1 MMKSVRNV
9 TTKVAAVIFGLLMLI
24 FVLQLSGIF
33 DRNSGSAFS
42 SASVGKINGQPID
55 ARTYQAAVQQT
66 IDNQQKQTPGR
77 LGLEQTLRDRPD
89 IADRFD
95 AEWKATVNPGV
106 VGSDWQK
113 HP

>member
-1 MMKSVRNV
+1 MRYLELRRAAWQRGVFSLDPHLKNFGV
-9 TTKVAAVIFGLLMLI
+9 TDDRVVLLDAGGLT
-24 FVLQLSGIF
+24 
-33 DRNSGSAFS
+33 
-42 SASVGKINGQPID
+42 D
-55 ARTYQAAVQQT
+55 AWPEIAERLRR
-66 IDNQQKQTPGR
+66 DDELTPPHIR